1 MRTRADNNG
10 PFKEF
15 EFGQW
20 ACDEFKQFRAE
31 AGPRRQARREK
42 LRREMRHAAKAQLV
56 AVRDLLDSVIETLEK
71 PSTPPRG

>member
-20 ACDEFKQFRAE
+20 ACDEFWQ
-31 AGPRRQARREK
+31 RRSESDARRKARREK

-56 AVRDLLDSVIETLEK
+56 AVRDLLDSAIETLEK